1 VFDLLTNNAKVSMR
15 RAREAAEKSGQPF
28 LSPEHML
35 QGVLAVD
42 ECGATRILVACGL
55 APAQLQQ
62 ALSRRMS
69 AAAEPL
75 APANF
80 PFTPKAKLVL
90 EAALKESRTAGH
102 ARIGT
107 EHLLVAIS
115 DSASAIV
122 AEVLGQHRL
131 TVDRL
136 RHALRA
142 QSSKS

>member
-55 APAQLQQ
+55 APLQQ